1 MSRVKKRTRARNGML
16 AHLEDELIQQLHSVR
31 PSPCQSRGRGV
42 GRPPKPDLRVGVKKV
57 SMGRTAMEAT

>member
-1 MSRVKKRTRARNGML
+1 ML